1 MAGRLQCPNSFT
13 WGWGLGMVGR
23 RAGKELGKWGT
34 WGVADG
40 RKIYPDNSDPQRMLN
55 PQGPSGMRFSKRK
68 YLELSK
74 SFPLSL

>member
-1 MAGRLQCPNSFT
+1 
-13 WGWGLGMVGR
+13 MVGR